1 MKKVIEEGLDYTLKT
16 DEMLQMNAVMLSNF
30 EIDKADFIAKVPDL
44 DSPFSGNWLIDTNK
58 LSATESDA
66 DFIDTQLLKTQAIEE
81 LMVTGRDI
89 LQSVYFYVE
98 RAFPGNKAVLSY
110 FGKDRYEASRNIPLK
125 LAEIINKCR
134 EACLESDYKDILIT
148 KGLTDQLV
156 VDLKENAVKITEKVT
171 NRDIYMSN
179 RKINTQNRNQQLN
192 KIWSY
197 MSAVNEASKLVYK
210 SDYAKLQQYILYKAT
225 VIDNKSSIASEDEI
239 VN

>member
-16 DEMLQMNAVMLSNF
+16 DEMLQMNSVMLSNF

-44 DSPFSGNWLIDTNK
+44 ESPFSGNWLIDTNK

-110 FGKDRYEASRNIPLK
+110 FGKDRYETSRNIPLK
-125 LAEIINKCR
+125 LAEIMKKCR

>member
-16 DEMLQMNAVMLSNF
+16 DEMLQMNSVMLSNF

-197 MSAVNEASKLVYK
+197 MSVVNEASKLVYK

-239 VN
+239 AN

>member
-197 MSAVNEASKLVYK
+197 MSVVNEASKLVYK

-239 VN
+239 AN